1 MALFGAGIYLLDMA
15 PVPKPRRARTKHFLR
30 EWREYRELSRER
42 AVERLGWSLSKISRI
57 ENGQTPYNE
66 DDLAA
71 AAEAYL
77 TTPAALL
84 EVNPLKDG
92 EVVDLVRIL
101 RDADPADRQKAI
113 EAARIRASR

>member
-1 MALFGAGIYLLDMA
+1 MA
-15 PVPKPRRARTKHFLR
+15 PIPKPKRARTKHFLR

-42 AVERLGWSLSKISRI
+42 AVERLGWSLSKISRL

-71 AAEAYL
+71 AAEAYQ

-84 EVNPLKDG
+84 EVNPLKEG

-101 RDADPADRQKAI
+101 RDASPEDRLKAI
-113 EAARIRASR
+113 NAARIIVSK